1 MSKYKCIRKGL
12 LSAVAVMAAAVMLGG
27 CGNEAAEKAVPDNYA
42 YEPITVEPLRME
54 KKLRQLQHSMTE
66 R

>member
-1 MSKYKCIRKGL
+1 MSKCKGIRKGL
-12 LSAVAVMAAAVMLGG
+12 LSAAAVIAAAMLLGG

-54 KKLRQLQHSMTE
+54 KKLRQLQHAMTE

>member
-1 MSKYKCIRKGL
+1 MLKCKGIRKGL
-12 LSAVAVMAAAVMLGG
+12 LSAVVVMAAAVMLGG